1 MGNSLTTPVSS
12 NPIVPAESKRDQTN
26 THSFLYTKT
35 RFKNHES
42 TINIPVLGKV
52 YRQTN
57 IARNSRQSKQPEKIM
72 DIGKP
77 TQFEHGIHVEYD
89 KEHGVYMGLPDVWQ
103 FTLPSDDILD
113 TEFINPNLV
122 PSPPYS
128 RAIQTRAQS
137 ITAGV
142 GSPYNVCHSVHI
154 QESKIG
160 SGLTGVPE
168 EWEKIIES
176 NITIPETT
184 TSSTTS
190 DSSTFVCT
198 SGTLAQKPSTF
209 KSPRTHHYIDSRNT
223 LTGHEIPLTT
233 RTNPPLRLSAV
244 AESHTQAAT
253 PKTLY
258 KTNKKPVLDSG
269 YIDDLVDPTDPTRI
283 YNEFNLIAQG
293 ESGQLYSAKCIHT
306 NQTVAVKKIPITS
319 IEKLSKIRN
328 ELVTMKSSRHPNV
341 VEYIATYRTQNEV
354 WVVMECMDIALS
366 DILSTKSC
374 EGKPCLREDQIG
386 RVARELLR
394 ALCRIHRL
402 GRVHRDI
409 RSDNVLLN
417 MRGEVKIADFGHCAQ
432 LTQNSPH
439 RNSVVGTPYWM
450 APEVIKG
457 QNYAY
462 KADIWSLGIV
472 LMEMAQGNPPYVD
485 SPPLRALCLI
495 ASHGSPDLDDPK
507 IWSGHFKHFLAEC
520 TTIDPTKRPD
530 AATLLKHPF
539 MMSIG
544 SKDTLIELI
553 NEVNRQESLEQE
565 YLEQESL

>member
-1 MGNSLTTPVSS
+1 L
-12 NPIVPAESKRDQTN
+12 
-26 THSFLYTKT
+26 
-35 RFKNHES
+35 
-42 TINIPVLGKV
+42 
-52 YRQTN
+52 
-57 IARNSRQSKQPEKIM
+57 
-72 DIGKP
+72 
-77 TQFEHGIHVEYD
+77 
-89 KEHGVYMGLPDVWQ
+89 
-103 FTLPSDDILD
+103 
-113 TEFINPNLV
+113 
-122 PSPPYS
+122 
-128 RAIQTRAQS
+128 
-137 ITAGV
+137 
-142 GSPYNVCHSVHI
+142 
-154 QESKIG
+154 
-160 SGLTGVPE
+160 
-168 EWEKIIES
+168 
-176 NITIPETT
+176 
-184 TSSTTS
+184 
-190 DSSTFVCT
+190 
-198 SGTLAQKPSTF
+198 
-209 KSPRTHHYIDSRNT
+209 
-223 LTGHEIPLTT
+223 
-233 RTNPPLRLSAV
+233 
-244 AESHTQAAT
+244 
-253 PKTLY
+253 
-258 KTNKKPVLDSG
+258 
-269 YIDDLVDPTDPTRI
+269 DDLVDPTDPTRI

-530 AATLLKHPF
+530 AATLLKV
-539 MMSIG
+539 
-544 SKDTLIELI
+544 SKRKKG
-553 NEVNRQESLEQE
+553 N
-565 YLEQESL
+565 